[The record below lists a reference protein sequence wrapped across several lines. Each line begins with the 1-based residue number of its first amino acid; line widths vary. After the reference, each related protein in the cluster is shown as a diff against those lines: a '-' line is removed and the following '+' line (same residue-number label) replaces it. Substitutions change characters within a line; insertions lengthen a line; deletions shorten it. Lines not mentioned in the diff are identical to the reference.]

1 MLQAFEILL
10 LFVKNTTKY
19 ICIIVHLYKLYVY
32 IYFIYILKT
41 HRLSGDQMESSI
53 VIKINFVDEFHFLC
67 FEESI
72 KFLCPIFC
80 NVSFG
85 KKELKFL

>member
-1 MLQAFEILL
+1 
-10 LFVKNTTKY
+10 
-19 ICIIVHLYKLYVY
+19 
-32 IYFIYILKT
+32 
-41 HRLSGDQMESSI
+41 MESSI

-80 NVSFG
+80 NIPFG
-85 KKELKFL
+85 VQIKKRIEILIIFVWFPEKIYECVHETLD